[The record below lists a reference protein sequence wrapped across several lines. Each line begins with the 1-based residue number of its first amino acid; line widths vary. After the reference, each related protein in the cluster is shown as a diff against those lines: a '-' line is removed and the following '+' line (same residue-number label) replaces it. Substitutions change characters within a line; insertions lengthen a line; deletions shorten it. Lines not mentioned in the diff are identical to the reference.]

1 MFGLRSGVWDRVESS
16 KRERE
21 ARGANEMKKI
31 KEIGPE
37 RKRRA
42 EWIIIAGLIVMN
54 TSYTV
59 VYS

>member
-1 MFGLRSGVWDRVESS
+1 MWDRVESS

-21 ARGANEMKKI
+21 ARGANETKKI